1 MTKEYSLYLLDEQKC
16 TLQNTGHLCTSG
28 EGLHITE
35 LLKHAAGAD
44 SAKFPFPFH
53 GNRGK
58 KKKKKKEEM
67 LNTKL
72 VDFFIII
79 FFFILDCLI

>member
-58 KKKKKKEEM
+58 KKKKKRGNAEYQ
-67 LNTKL
+67 TCR
-72 VDFFIII
+72 FFYYY
-79 FFFILDCLI
+79 FFFHP

>member
-79 FFFILDCLI
+79 FFFHP